1 MKHLLEKK
9 LLSTKQ
15 YGFIGGRS
23 TTVQLLSYL
32 DKCVK
37 TIVDAG
43 VVDTIYLDFAK
54 PFDTV
59 PHRWLNGKLNA
70 YGIKENI
77 LNWINEFLC
86 DRTQVVRVNGAQSVP
101 APVASGISQGT
112 VLGPVLFVV
121 YIYDIL
127 DSVTFEGFLFA
138 DDTKIFHKVTN
149 ADRII
154 RIINKI
160 KDKRN
165 RANYSSIF
173 DKVHK
178 ENPNINMATTKQII
192 HNLIQ
197 QNIIVDI
204 SRSDNEESFKMVEV
218 KNITHLNNNKN
229 KTNTLDTNTN
239 IKNTVNKSTVN
250 KINSIKD
257 SDINKI
263 NDLNANKTDYNN
275 DSLNDIGDYINDK
288 FYNVLQDMIKKE
300 VSESIKNTIPNPD
313 SIIKDSK
320 SINDSTISNNKYSQD
335 IMNFQMKEIE
345 RLRNQ
350 LNSQRDEI
358 LKEISVTNSNNLIH
372 INQTI
377 ESQKK
382 DIEFLRSQLVNKDK
396 TIQLLISEKNVCTEE

>member
-1 MKHLLEKK
+1 MASEDLQLTDEVVTVDEEFSFKSKSMDDELEKCYTDGEVGDDN
-9 LLSTKQ
+9 L
-15 YGFIGGRS
+15 
-23 TTVQLLSYL
+23 
-32 DKCVK
+32 
-37 TIVDAG
+37 IVEDIQVAG
-43 VVDTIYLDFAK
+43 
-54 PFDTV
+54 
-59 PHRWLNGKLNA
+59 
-70 YGIKENI
+70 E
-77 LNWINEFLC
+77 
-86 DRTQVVRVNGAQSVP
+86 
-101 APVASGISQGT
+101 
-112 VLGPVLFVV
+112 
-121 YIYDIL
+121 
-127 DSVTFEGFLFA
+127 
-138 DDTKIFHKVTN
+138 TN

-320 SINDSTISNNKYSQD
+320 SINDSKISNNKYSQD

-382 DIEFLRSQLVNKDK
+382 RHRIP
-396 TIQLLISEKNVCTEE
+396 T

>member
-1 MKHLLEKK
+1 MEKCYTDGEVGDDN
-9 LLSTKQ
+9 L
-15 YGFIGGRS
+15 
-23 TTVQLLSYL
+23 
-32 DKCVK
+32 
-37 TIVDAG
+37 IVEDIQVAG
-43 VVDTIYLDFAK
+43 
-54 PFDTV
+54 
-59 PHRWLNGKLNA
+59 
-70 YGIKENI
+70 E
-77 LNWINEFLC
+77 
-86 DRTQVVRVNGAQSVP
+86 
-101 APVASGISQGT
+101 
-112 VLGPVLFVV
+112 
-121 YIYDIL
+121 
-127 DSVTFEGFLFA
+127 
-138 DDTKIFHKVTN
+138 TN

-320 SINDSTISNNKYSQD
+320 SINDSKISNNKYSQD
-335 IMNFQMKEIE
+335 IMNFQMKEME

-396 TIQLLISEKNVCTEE
+396 TIQLLISEKTCVQKNNNISQVTASGNTIMCDTKNDFINPNGKKVKETSSNRSVLIIGDSMIREISSDKVRKGLGTNKKIYVKSFPGASTSDMYHYTKPAKEYENDMIILHC